1 MKFIYQQAFIKLQD
15 NLKSDSRRMNFIIGT
30 GIKQFATQDNAGVVD
45 DNGNTVEL
53 IDLTRGE
60 ATIFD
65 FKNVASKLSD
75 VKLTAQYSVGRS
87 NLPTISI
94 LDDDSKKL
102 LIQLRSKVENKI
114 GRDGPYLYY
123 RNYIEKGPFLTELIG
138 RSANENP
145 VTSS

>member
-1 MKFIYQQAFIKLQD
+1 M
-15 NLKSDSRRMNFIIGT
+15 
-30 GIKQFATQDNAGVVD
+30 
-45 DNGNTVEL
+45 

-75 VKLTAQYSVGRS
+75 VRLDAEYGVGGRS
-87 NLPTISI
+87 NLPTKTI
-94 LDDDSKKL
+94 LDADSRKL